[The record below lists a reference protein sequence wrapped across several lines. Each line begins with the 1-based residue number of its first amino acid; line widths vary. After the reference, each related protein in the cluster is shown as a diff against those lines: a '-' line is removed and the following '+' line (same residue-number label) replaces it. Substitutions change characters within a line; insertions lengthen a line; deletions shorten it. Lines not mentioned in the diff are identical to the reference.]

1 MFTPFSVTGCSLELL
16 RMGERGIVTFCKS
29 QDQTILNQLISM
41 RITPGTTISLKQK
54 FPSLILKLE
63 NTDLAL
69 NIESIR
75 AIYVHIIDN

>member
-29 QDQTILNQLISM
+29 QDKTILNQLISM